1 MSPSTIQPADRE
13 LALLIVASDCR
24 MMQPEP
30 RDVVAL
36 IDFLEEEEGDG
47 IHT

>member
-1 MSPSTIQPADRE
+1 MNSTRTSTQPERE
-13 LALLIVASDCR
+13 LALLLVASDCR

-36 IDFLEEEEGDG
+36 IDFLEEEEGNE
-47 IHT
+47 

>member
-1 MSPSTIQPADRE
+1 MTTTQADRE
-13 LALLIVASDCR
+13 LALLLVADQGR

-36 IDFLEEEEGDG
+36 IDFLVEEDDG
-47 IHT
+47 T